1 MPSTSRQ
8 LEGISNL
15 AYQDD
20 FPREQTSTPR
30 VRISSSTM
38 SEVASN
44 RQRSNTVIS
53 RPGPSQVPASLPLSP
68 SLLVSNNPNGGVT
81 VVFIENDRNSQ
92 TITPPVTPNRKRAIP
107 PWLRRSLA
115 QSHHSPY
122 SLWPSLTQREMNPLP
137 SQHNVRIRS
146 CNTSNISP
154 RLSSVSTN
162 PWRRSTS
169 SMPSRFM

>member
-15 AYQDD
+15 AFQDD
-20 FPREQTSTPR
+20 FAREQTTSTPR
-30 VRISSSTM
+30 VRISSSTISDAM
-38 SEVASN
+38 GTMN
-44 RQRSNTVIS
+44 RQRSNTIVS
-53 RPGPSQVPASLPLSP
+53 RAGAAAQVPPLQLSP
-68 SLLVSNNPNGGVT
+68 SLLVSNNPNGVVT
-81 VVFIENDRNSQ
+81 IENDRNSQ
-92 TITPPVTPNRKRAIP
+92 TITPPVTPSRKRPLP

-122 SLWPSLTQREMNPLP
+122 SLWPSLTREANPLP
-137 SQHNVRIRS
+137 SQHNIRLRS
-146 CNTSNISP
+146 YNPSNPSP
-154 RLSSVSTN
+154 RLSSVSSN